1 LVSGDENM
9 KLRMIAAML
18 FYMMGYGLA
27 QAPPPD
33 TGIGV
38 DEKLG
43 DTIPL
48 DLAFKDENGRTVR
61 LGDLVDRPTL
71 LMLVYFRC
79 PSVCSPFLNG
89 VVDVMDKLDL
99 KAGKDY
105 NALVISFD
113 DRETPDLALQKKTN
127 YLKLFRNPIDPNG
140 MRFLTGDTAAVQAI
154 TGAVGFRY
162 KRQGE
167 DFLHP
172 VTLMAISPKGE
183 ITRYLYGIRFNPF
196 DVKMALNEAAAGRPG
211 PTVNRVLLY
220 CFSYDPE
227 GKTYVFNILKV
238 TGTMM
243 IFLILCL
250 AAWLVFTTKKNRKEK
265 PSNVQQ

>member
-1 LVSGDENM
+1 M
-9 KLRMIAAML
+9 KLRLFAAGVLL
-18 FYMMGYGLA
+18 FSIFSQA

-33 TGIGV
+33 TGIGI

-43 DTIPL
+43 DTLPL
-48 DLAFKDENGRTVR
+48 GLAFKDENGRTVK
-61 LGDLVDRPTL
+61 LGELIDRPTL
-71 LMLVYFRC
+71 LMLVYYRC

-89 VVDVMDKLDL
+89 VVDVMDKMDL

-113 DRETPDLALQKKTN
+113 DRETPDLALQKKAN
-127 YLKLFRNPIDPNG
+127 YLKTFRNPIDGNG
-140 MRFLTGDTAAVQAI
+140 MRFLTGDTAGVRAI

-183 ITRYLYGIRFNPF
+183 IVRYLYGIQFNPF

-227 GKTYVFNILKV
+227 GKTYAFNILKV
-238 TGTMM
+238 TGTVM
-243 IFLILCL
+243 IFFIL
-250 AAWLVFTTKKNRKEK
+250 AFGAWLVIATKKSRKEK
-265 PSNVQQ
+265 ETHVQQ

>member
-1 LVSGDENM
+1 M
-9 KLRMIAAML
+9 KLRMIAAALM
-18 FYMMGYGLA
+18 FMVVHGIA

-43 DTIPL
+43 STIPL
-48 DLAFKDENGRTVR
+48 NLAFQDENGRSVK

-89 VVDVMDKLDL
+89 VVDVMDKMDL
-99 KAGKDY
+99 QAGKDY

-127 YLKLFRNPIDPNG
+127 YLKLFHAPIDPNG
-140 MRFLTGDTAAVQAI
+140 MRFLTGDTASVQAI

-172 VTLMAISPKGE
+172 VVLVAVSPEGE
-183 ITRYLYGIRFNPF
+183 IVRYLYGIQFNPF

-238 TGTMM
+238 TGTVMV
-243 IFLILCL
+243 FLVLCL
-250 AAWLVFTTKKNRKEK
+250 AAWLVLASKKSRKEK
-265 PSNVQQ
+265 QSDVQQ

>member
-1 LVSGDENM
+1 M
-9 KLRMIAAML
+9 KKLRLIAAALL
-18 FYMMGYGLA
+18 FLAVLPLA
-27 QAPPPD
+27 QSPPPD
-33 TGIGV
+33 TGVSV

-43 DTIPL
+43 DTLPL
-48 DLAFKDENGRTVR
+48 DLAFQDEHGRTVK
-61 LGDLVDRPTL
+61 LGELVDRPTL

-89 VVDVMDKLDL
+89 VVDVMDKMDL
-99 KAGKDY
+99 QAGRDY
-105 NALVISFD
+105 TALVISFD
-113 DRETPDLALQKKTN
+113 DRETPDLALQKQAS
-127 YLKLFRNPIDPNG
+127 YLKTFRNPIDPKG
-140 MRFLTGDTAAVQAI
+140 MRFLTGDAASVRAI

-172 VTLMAISPKGE
+172 VTLVAVSPKGE
-183 ITRYLYGIRFNPF
+183 IVRYLFGIRFNPF
-196 DVKMALNEAAAGRPG
+196 DVKMALNEAAEGRPG

-238 TGTMM
+238 TGTVM
-243 IFLILCL
+243 IFLVLCL
-250 AAWLVFTTKKNRKEK
+250 GVWLVITTKKSRKEK
-265 PSNVQQ
+265 ETHVQQ